1 MFICKDPNLMSNVI
15 SHNGLRGFDIK
26 NETNWLDYVTET
38 QYKTGVL
45 YYVKLR
51 KENAKQKKSTG
62 TYIVLKPTMTLES

>member
-1 MFICKDPNLMSNVI
+1 M
-15 SHNGLRGFDIK
+15 K

-51 KENAKQKKSTG
+51 KENARIEEHPLNI
-62 TYIVLKPTMTLES
+62 YCFVHNMTLENWGKVLE